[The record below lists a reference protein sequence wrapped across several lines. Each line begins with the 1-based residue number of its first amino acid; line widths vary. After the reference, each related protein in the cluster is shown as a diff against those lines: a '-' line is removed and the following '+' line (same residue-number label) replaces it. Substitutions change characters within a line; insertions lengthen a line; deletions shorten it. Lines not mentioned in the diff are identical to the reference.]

1 MHVLAVDV
9 LSLCLV
15 EEGGME
21 ALHSSDC
28 LQRLLESI
36 HNSQLPQMK
45 TKAVNKP
52 SLSINLKPCVQ
63 MFISIYPF
71 TSLFI
76 H

>member
-1 MHVLAVDV
+1 
-9 LSLCLV
+9 
-15 EEGGME
+15 ME

-36 HNSQLPQMK
+36 RNSQLPQMK
-45 TKAVNKP
+45 TKAVSEP
-52 SLSINLKPCVQ
+52 SLSINLKLCVHL
-63 MFISIYPF
+63 FISIYPF